1 MEKRIRS
8 SRGCGECVFFFLDEE
23 DIVNKWRCVCGVLLF
38 KKKSFGTITI
48 KIDYFNN

>member
-8 SRGCGECVFFFLDEE
+8 SWGCGECVFLDVRGYSEQ
-23 DIVNKWRCVCGVLLF
+23 VAMCLFCGVLLF
-38 KKKSFGTITI
+38 EKKSFRTINI